1 VQPLQLKLKNVP
13 MDTSLVCSSTSSPLN
28 NLETDSEKSI
38 VLDCNNPEVSQQS
51 DRTERKAIKS
61 VFVVSKSDKPLMPCK
76 PRKARHMLKKGEAH
90 VINLNPFTIKLNFNC
105 KESVQVCTLGI
116 DTGFKFV
123 GWSVVNKIEEISCGE
138 LTLDRKTSDR
148 LTSKRMYRRLR
159 RGRLRYR
166 KPRFNNRKIDKGW
179 LPPSIKRS
187 LDTTLGLVNKLKK
200 MLPVNKVVVET
211 AKFDIQK
218 INNPDISGT
227 EYQQGDLFDF
237 LNLRAYL
244 VSREKGICQICGK
257 KITDRIEKHHI
268 IPRSGGGTNKSSN
281 YALVHP
287 ECHKKLH
294 NGKTK
299 LKIKLNRQFKAETF
313 MSIIHNEFKRVLG
326 CEITF
331 GYITAHIRK
340 ELRIEKSHA
349 NDAFVIA
356 GGFDQKRSESLVRIT
371 QRRINNRVLQRNF
384 KKGRP
389 SIRTQRYKFQTGD
402 FIWLKGKRYI
412 CGGTT
417 GLGTQ
422 VYYLDDK
429 EKKTISIKKIDRVY
443 HTRSLIWE
451 MQDIMTNSDIENSV
465 LLSICRGNDN

>member
-1 VQPLQLKLKNVP
+1 MQTLQLKFKNVP
-13 MDTSLVCSSTSSPLN
+13 ADTSLVRSSTSSPLN
-28 NLETDSEKSI
+28 NPETDSEKSI
-38 VLDCNNPEVSQQS
+38 VLDCNNPEVNRQFN
-51 DRTERKAIKS
+51 RTERKAIKS
-61 VFVVSKSDKPLMPCK
+61 VFVVSKSGKPLMPCK
-76 PRKARHMLKKGEAH
+76 SRKARHMLKKGEAH
-90 VINLNPFTIKLNFNC
+90 VISLNPFTIKLNFDC
-105 KESVQVCTLGI
+105 TESVQVCTLGI

-123 GWSVVNKIEEISCGE
+123 GWSAVNNYEEVLKGE

-148 LTSKRMYRRLR
+148 LTNKRMYRRLR

-187 LDTTLGLVNKLKK
+187 LDTTLSLVEKLKK
-200 MLPVNKVVVET
+200 ILPVNKVIVET

-218 INNPDISGT
+218 INNPNISGT
-227 EYQQGDLFDF
+227 EYQRGNLFDF

-244 VSREKGICQICGK
+244 VSREKCTCQICGK

-268 IPRSGGGTNKSSN
+268 IPRSDGGTNKSNN

-299 LKIKLNRQFKAETF
+299 LKIKPGRIFKAETF
-313 MSIIHNEFKRVLG
+313 TSIIRNEFKRILS

-331 GYITAHIRK
+331 GYITAHVRK

-356 GGFDQKRSESLVRIT
+356 GGFSQKRSGGLVRII
-371 QRRINNRVLQRNF
+371 QRRINNRVLQKNF

-389 SIRTQRYKFQTGD
+389 SIRTKRYKFQTGD
-402 FIWLKGKRYI
+402 FIWIKKRRYI
-412 CGGTT
+412 CGGTM
-417 GLGTQ
+417 GLGKQ
-422 VYYLDDK
+422 IYYFDGR
-429 EKKTISIKKIDRVY
+429 EKKIISSKKIDRVY
-443 HTRSLIWE
+443 HTRSLVWE
-451 MQDIMTNSDIENSV
+451 M
-465 LLSICRGNDN
+465 

>member
-1 VQPLQLKLKNVP
+1 VQPLQLEFKNVP
-13 MDTSLVCSSTSSPLN
+13 TDTSLVCSSTSSPLN
-28 NLETDSEKSI
+28 SLETNSEVSI
-38 VLDCNNPEVSQQS
+38 VLDCNNPEVTQQS
-51 DRTERKAIKS
+51 NRTECKTTKS
-61 VFVVSKSDKPLMPCK
+61 VFVVSKSGKPLMPCK

-90 VINLNPFTIKLNFNC
+90 VVSLNPFTIKLNFEC
-105 KESVQVCTLGI
+105 TESVQACTLGI

-123 GWSVVNKIEEISCGE
+123 GWSTVSKTEEISCGE

-148 LTSKRMYRRLR
+148 LTNKRMYRKLR

-187 LDTTLGLVNKLKK
+187 LDTTLGLVSKLKK
-200 MLPVNKVVVET
+200 LIPINKVVVET

-218 INNPDISGT
+218 INNPNISGI

-244 VSREKGICQICGK
+244 VSREKGMCQICGK

-268 IPRSGGGTNKSSN
+268 IPRSDGGTNKSSN

-294 NGKTK
+294 SGKTK
-299 LKIKLNRQFKAETF
+299 LKIKPGRIFKAETF
-313 MSIIHNEFKRVLG
+313 MSTIHNEFKKVLN

-340 ELRIEKSHA
+340 SIMVEKSHA
-349 NDAFVIA
+349 NDAFIIA
-356 GGFDQKRSESLVRIT
+356 RGFHQKRSEGLVKIT
-371 QRRINNRVLQRNF
+371 QRRINNRVLQKNF
-384 KKGRP
+384 KKRGP
-389 SIRTQRYKFQTGD
+389 SIRTQRYKFQAGD
-402 FIWLKGKRYI
+402 FIWLKNKRYI
-412 CGGTT
+412 CGGVSC
-417 GLGTQ
+417 LGKQ
-422 VYYLDDK
+422 VYYFDDK
-429 EKKTISIKKIDRVY
+429 EKKTISSNKIERAY
-443 HTRSLIWE
+443 HTRSLVWE
-451 MQDIMTNSDIENSV
+451 M
-465 LLSICRGNDN
+465 

>member
-1 VQPLQLKLKNVP
+1 VQTLQLKFKNVP
-13 MDTSLVCSSTSSPLN
+13 ADTSLVCSSTSSPLN
-28 NLETDSEKSI
+28 SLETNSEKNI
-38 VLDCNNPEVSQQS
+38 VLDCNNPEVTQQS
-51 DRTERKAIKS
+51 NRTECKTTKS
-61 VFVVSKSDKPLMPCK
+61 VFVVSKSGRPLMPCK

-90 VINLNPFTIKLNFNC
+90 VINLSPFTIKLNFDC
-105 KESVQVCTLGI
+105 TESVQACTLGI

-123 GWSVVNKIEEISCGE
+123 GWSAVNNYEEVLKGE

-148 LTSKRMYRRLR
+148 LNTRKMYRRLR

-166 KPRFNNRKIDKGW
+166 KPRFNNRKINKGW

-187 LDTTLGLVNKLKK
+187 LDTTLSLVSKLKK

-244 VSREKGICQICGK
+244 ISRERCTCQICGK

-268 IPRSGGGTNKSSN
+268 IPRSDGGTNKSN
-281 YALVHP
+281 NFALVHSG
-287 ECHKKLH
+287 CHKKLH
-294 NGKTK
+294 NEKTK
-299 LKIKLNRQFKAETF
+299 LKIKPGRIFKAETF
-313 MSIIHNEFKRVLG
+313 MSIIHNEFKRVLD

-340 ELRIEKSHA
+340 CLRIEKSHA

-356 GGFDQKRSESLVRIT
+356 SGVHQKRFDILVGIT

-384 KKGRP
+384 KRGRP
-389 SIRTQRYKFQTGD
+389 SIRTKRYKFQTGD
-402 FIWLKGKRYI
+402 FIWLKNRRYV

-417 GLGTQ
+417 SLGKQ
-422 VYYLDDK
+422 VRYFDYK
-429 EKKTISIKKIDRVY
+429 EKKIISNKKIERVY
-443 HTRSLIWE
+443 HTRSLVWE
-451 MQDIMTNSDIENSV
+451 I
-465 LLSICRGNDN
+465 

>member
-1 VQPLQLKLKNVP
+1 VQPLQLKLKNVLA
-13 MDTSLVCSSTSSPLN
+13 DTPLVCSSTSSPLN

-38 VLDCNNPEVSQQS
+38 VLDCNNPEVTQQS
-51 DRTERKAIKS
+51 NRTECKTTKS
-61 VFVVSKSDKPLMPCK
+61 VFVVSKSGKPLMPCK

-90 VINLNPFTIKLNFNC
+90 VINLSPFTIKLNFDC
-105 KESVQVCTLGI
+105 TESVQACTLGI

-123 GWSVVNKIEEISCGE
+123 GWSAVNKIGEISCGE

-148 LTSKRMYRRLR
+148 LTNKKMYRRLR

-187 LDTTLGLVNKLKK
+187 LDTTLSLVNKLKK
-200 MLPVNKVVVET
+200 ILPIDKVIVET

-218 INNPDISGT
+218 INNPNISSMG
-227 EYQQGDLFDF
+227 YQQGDLFDF

-244 VSREKGICQICGK
+244 VSRERCTCQICGK

-268 IPRSGGGTNKSSN
+268 IPRSDGGTNKSNN

-294 NGKTK
+294 GGKTK
-299 LKIKLNRQFKAETF
+299 LKIKLKLNKQFKAETF
-313 MSIIHNEFKRVLG
+313 MSIIHNEFKKVLN

-331 GYITAHIRK
+331 GYITFYLRK

-356 GGFDQKRSESLVRIT
+356 GGSNQKRFGGLVKIT
-371 QRRINNRVLQRNF
+371 QRRINNRVLQKNF

-389 SIRTQRYKFQTGD
+389 SIRTRRYKFQAGD
-402 FIWLKGKRYI
+402 FIWLRNRRYI

-417 GLGTQ
+417 SLGKQ
-422 VYYLDDK
+422 VYYFYGK
-429 EKKTISIKKIDRVY
+429 EKKTISTKKIDRVY
-443 HTRSLIWE
+443 HTRSLVWE
-451 MQDIMTNSDIENSV
+451 M
-465 LLSICRGNDN
+465 